1 MHFQESEEELPP
13 MMERIRSMS
22 QASDHSD
29 THLKKMAAVE
39 RVHTPHQRAVSPA
52 PSREVFTPTAEE
64 ELHQI
69 LSREDTQ
76 SEAATPDAR
85 PTSDQERESD
95 TPKEQGTP
103 KGSDKSRATTDDW
116 DSSEREYSS
125 VTDGKTPDTERPTS
139 VVKFASELQVEEI
152 PGRSTLTPSKS
163 AMEDMRVSTRL
174 SSMAGGQGSTDTR
187 AFSRDA
193 IKERE
198 KINTEAL
205 RSYAGLDMRYYSMIE
220 DLMRVDN
227 TYELVTG
234 QKPPQLEVE
243 QVKKITLI
251 QSPSSALIAQ
261 SDEAIPVDD
270 EEDEDVKPA
279 VTITVTTDEGSV
291 PS

>member
-1 MHFQESEEELPP
+1 

-29 THLKKMAAVE
+29 THQKKMAVVE
-39 RVHTPHQRAVSPA
+39 RVLTPHQRAVSPA
-52 PSREVFTPTAEE
+52 PSRDVFTPTAEE

-103 KGSDKSRATTDDW
+103 KGSDKSRGTTDDW

-125 VTDGKTPDTERPTS
+125 VTGGKTPDTERPTS

-205 RSYAGLDMRYYSMIE
+205 KSYAGLDMRYYSMIE

-251 QSPSSALIAQ
+251 QSPSSALIDQ

-270 EEDEDVKPA
+270 EEEEDVKPA
-279 VTITVTTDEGSV
+279 VTITVTTDESGV

>member
-1 MHFQESEEELPP
+1 

-29 THLKKMAAVE
+29 THQKKIAVVE

-52 PSREVFTPTAEE
+52 PSRDVFTPTAEE

-103 KGSDKSRATTDDW
+103 KGSDKSRGTTDDW

-205 RSYAGLDMRYYSMIE
+205 KSYAGLDMRYYSMIE

-270 EEDEDVKPA
+270 EEEEDVKPA
-279 VTITVTTDEGSV
+279 VTITVTTDEGGV